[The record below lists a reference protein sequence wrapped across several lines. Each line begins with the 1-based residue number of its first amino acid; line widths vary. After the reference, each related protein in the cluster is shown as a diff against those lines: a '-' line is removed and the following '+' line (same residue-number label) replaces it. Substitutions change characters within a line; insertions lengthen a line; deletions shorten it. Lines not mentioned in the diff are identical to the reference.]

1 MEIISKKSLSLNEI
15 KEKLDEIK
23 KRDKELNFRG
33 KKVSEYLN
41 VVTGKKDNKELR
53 KDLENLGITRLNEY
67 HMTII
72 MNIMPVDIDSLRTI
86 LSGEN
91 LTLKQEDLEKV
102 LDAVKKYA

>member
-1 MEIISKKSLSLNEI
+1 MEIISKKSLSLSEI

-33 KKVSEYLN
+33 KKVNEYLN

-67 HMTII
+67 HITII

-91 LTLKQEDLEKV
+91 LTLKQEDLEKI